1 MDTVDFLKKYV
12 ADAIT
17 NPRTMAVRDRLLD
30 NNYFNNKVP
39 HAKRFLQYLTGGVK
53 GDVITELPEDLK
65 ASVIEAHYKDNYPK
79 RKDSTWWPY
88 KGMDGSPADNY
99 ILNDEFGKRKETY
112 WDSDMDIDEIYVK
125 EPKYGAPNP
134 LSTQLSTYYN
144 LDPEKG
150 DYIKESGYD
159 ERINYQVGNIDSF
172 EPDGKGGYTLN
183 DVWTVTETDHDK
195 PFEVYDVMEGGPLA
209 TLLYRG
215 AKFLGTNKPF
225 RYAVPFSKEE
235 MLKYKPQ

>member
-1 MDTVDFLKKYV
+1 MDTIDFLKKYV

-30 NNYFNNKVP
+30 NDYFNNKVP

-53 GDVITELPEDLK
+53 GDVITELPDDLK
-65 ASVIEAHYKDNYPK
+65 ASVIEAHYKDNYPE
-79 RKDSTWWPY
+79 RKDSDWRVY
-88 KGMDGSPADNY
+88 KGIDGSSEDKYVLKDN
-99 ILNDEFGKRKETY
+99 FGNRKETY
-112 WDSDMDIDEIYVK
+112 WDSGMDTDEILIK
-125 EPKYGAPNP
+125 TPREHGAFNP
-134 LSTQLSTYYN
+134 LSTKLSTYYN

-150 DYIKESGYD
+150 NYIND
-159 ERINYQVGNIDSF
+159 DRINYQVGDIDSF

-183 DVWTVTETDHDK
+183 DVWTVTETNHDQ
-195 PFEVYDVMEGGPLA
+195 PFEVYDVQEGGPLA

-235 MLKYKPQ
+235 MLEYKPQ

>member
-1 MDTVDFLKKYV
+1 MDTVDFLKKYA

-30 NNYFNNKVP
+30 NDYFNNKVP

-65 ASVIEAHYKDNYPK
+65 ASVIEAHYKDNYPE
-79 RKDSTWWPY
+79 RKDSTWWAY
-88 KGMDGSPADNY
+88 KGMDGSPADKY

-112 WDSDMDIDEIYVK
+112 WDSDMDIDEIYVN
-125 EPKYGAPNP
+125 EPKKYGAPNP
-134 LSTQLSTYYN
+134 LSTKLSTYYN
-144 LDPEKG
+144 VDPEKG
-150 DYIKESGYD
+150 DYISNKK
-159 ERINYQVGNIDSF
+159 INYQVGDIDSF
-172 EPDGKGGYTLN
+172 TPDGKGGYTLN
-183 DVWTVTETDHDK
+183 DVWTVTETDYDK
-195 PFEVYDVMEGGPLA
+195 PFEVFDLMEGGPLA

-215 AKFLGTNKPF
+215 AKALGTNKPF

-235 MLKYKPQ
+235 MLRYKPQ